1 MDLDSVADELYALSP
16 DEFVDARNTAAK
28 QAKDPLLAKAIK
40 ALRRPTA
47 SAHAVNQIVRANTD
61 AIEALFALGDQLRA
75 AMTGQ
80 GGDVRRL
87 SEERREAISQLVSA
101 EVPAGVR
108 DDVTATL
115 EAATADPQLAAAVG
129 SGRLVKALRY
139 AGFGEFPDLDD
150 VVATPLRTTK
160 QPAKKAA
167 AKKPAAKKAAAKK
180 KPATRPSMPS
190 PDLVSLRERVLELSG
205 IADDA
210 QRRYDLATRAAVEAR
225 AAMDAAEKERADAH
239 RAARAAHAEAEKARR
254 ELGRL
259 ERS

>member
-28 QAKDPLLAKAIK
+28 HAKDPLLAKAIK

-61 AIEALFALGDQLRA
+61 AIEALCALGDQLRA

-167 AKKPAAKKAAAKK
+167 AKKPAAKK

-225 AAMDAAEKERADAH
+225 AAMDTAEKERADAH

>member
-1 MDLDSVADELYALSP
+1 VDLDSVADELYAMSP
-16 DEFVDARNTAAK
+16 SEFVDARNTAAK
-28 QAKDPLLAKAIK
+28 RAKDPQLAKAIK

-47 SAHAVNQIVRANTD
+47 AAHAVNQIVRANP
-61 AIEALFALGDQLRA
+61 EAVGTLLALGDELRA

-80 GGDVRRL
+80 SGDVRAL
-87 SEERREAISQLVSA
+87 SEQRREAIGALVTA
-101 EVPAGVR
+101 DVPASVR

-150 VVATPLRTTK
+150 VLATPLRTTK
-160 QPAKKAA
+160 K
-167 AKKPAAKKAAAKK
+167 AAKKAATKK
-180 KPATRPSMPS
+180 QQRRPAASAPEPG
-190 PDLVSLRERVLELSG
+190 PDLTALRERVLELSG
-205 IADDA
+205 AADDA
-210 QRRYDLATRAAVEAR
+210 QRRYDLAARAAVEAR
-225 AAMDAAEKERADAH
+225 ALLETAEKERADAL
-239 RAARAAHAEAEKARR
+239 RVARAAHAEAERARR